1 MAKGFKGPKGGNPMG
16 MMKQLQQMQ
25 EQLLAAQAS
34 LAEET
39 VTGTAGGEAVK
50 VTLTGDQRCTAI
62 EIDPGLLED
71 PDIEMLQDLLLTAT
85 NNALESSRNLAQDRL
100 GPLTS
105 GLSF

>member
-1 MAKGFKGPKGGNPMG
+1 MAKGFKGSKGSNPMG

-25 EQLLAAQAS
+25 EQLLEAQAR

-39 VTGTAGGEAVK
+39 VTGTAGGGAVK
-50 VTLTGDQRCTAI
+50 VTLTGDQKCTGI
-62 EIDPGLLED
+62 EIDPALLED
-71 PDIEMLQDLLLTAT
+71 PDIEMIQDLLLTAT
-85 NNALESSRNLAQDRL
+85 NNALEASRGLAQDRL

>member
-1 MAKGFKGPKGGNPMG
+1 MG

-62 EIDPGLLED
+62 EIDPDLLED